1 MSYLGGSFRS
11 PERRGEA
18 RHMPGS
24 STSSFTDP
32 EGYQAELSN
41 ILAAFV
47 VLVPGAFTAR
57 TTRTRLHD
65 LDLLSA
71 TESLPRVSYA
81 ALRPDRA
88 FVSFSRGPAATLVW
102 GGLTLKPDEIVLHG
116 CAERLHQRVL
126 GPCEWGLMSL
136 SPEALARLGETETG
150 SPLAVPER
158 SMILR
163 PSPPDL
169 KRLLRMLREAARLAA
184 TRPYI
189 LGHPEVV
196 RAMGEELSGALAA
209 CLTRSEPRPETGARR
224 RAAEIMVR
232 FEAVIADCPSRRF
245 RVAELCDRLGV
256 AQRQFHNIC
265 VRHLG
270 ATALQYLR
278 LRQMGQAKAASQIPD
293 DTSEGTTPV
302 ARHAGSADTAGA
314 ERIAVRC

>member
-1 MSYLGGSFRS
+1 
-11 PERRGEA
+11 
-18 RHMPGS
+18 MPGS

-32 EGYQAELSN
+32 EGYQAELSD

-47 VLVPGAFTAR
+47 VLVPGAFAAR
-57 TTRTRLHD
+57 TTRTRLHH
-65 LDLLSA
+65 LELLSA
-71 TESLPRVSYA
+71 TESLPRVGYA

-88 FVSFSRGPAATLVW
+88 FISFSPGPAATLVW
-102 GGLTLKPDEIVLHG
+102 RGLTLEPDEIVLHG
-116 CAERLHQRVL
+116 RAERLHQRIL
-126 GPCEWGLMSL
+126 GPSEWGLMSL

-158 SMILR
+158 STILR
-163 PSPPDL
+163 PSPLDL

-209 CLTRSEPRPETGARR
+209 CLTRSEPRPETGTQRCAT
-224 RAAEIMVR
+224 EIMVR
-232 FEAVIADCPSRRF
+232 FEALIAAYPDRSF

-256 AQRQFHNIC
+256 TQRRFHNIC

-270 ATALQYLR
+270 ATALQYVR
-278 LRQMGQAKAASQIPD
+278 LRQRGQAKAALRSPEDQP
-293 DTSEGTTPV
+293 EGATPP
-302 ARHAGSADTAGA
+302 ARHAGFTDTAGSPN
-314 ERIAVRC
+314 IAVRN